1 MIKEV
6 KYTEMQKKIE
16 MRPVEETFTK
26 TVMVDKEVEQP
37 RTVMHLMTRTRQVP
51 SVRQRTVM
59 QLQTVCKKVRKDVPV
74 EQEVDCPCNT
84 GASCGCSGQAGCG
97 CSAPACA
104 CAAPSFKTEIVDD
117 CDQQEVPREV
127 EYTEMVQEPYEVQVP
142 TTYME
147 KVVVQV
153 PKEVNEVRTIN
164 KAFEIEIPVEK
175 VKQEAVQVPIPV
187 LEDSFYEHS
196 HVGGEEAHTHGAAV
210 DPNTVADADPC
221 AAHDCPVGKMAFKAT
236 DGICYCTVM

>member
-1 MIKEV
+1 ME
-6 KYTEMQKKIE
+6 KKIE
-16 MRPVEETFTK
+16 MRPVEETFSK
-26 TVMVDKEVEQP
+26 TIMVDKEVEQP

-51 SVRQRTVM
+51 SVRHRTVM
-59 QLQTVCKKVRKDVPV
+59 QLQTVCKKIRQDVPV
-74 EQEVDCPCNT
+74 EAEVACPCDT

-104 CAAPSFKTEIVDD
+104 CANTNKFNTEIVDD
-117 CDQQEVPREV
+117 CRQAEVPREV
-127 EYTEMVQEPYEVQVP
+127 QYTEMLNEPYEVQVP

-153 PKEVNEVRTIN
+153 PKEVKEVRTVN

-175 VKQEAVQVPIPV
+175 IKQEAIQVPIPV

-210 DPNTVADADPC
+210 DPDTVADADPC
-221 AAHDCPVGKMAFKAT
+221 AAHDCPIGKMAFKAT
-236 DGICYCTVM
+236 DGVCYCTVM